1 MRDGVQTCALPIYG
15 RRQGLERGH
24 PGLARSLSEEREVP
38 EESAAG
44 RSKFCDLDKPQT
56 EREENSRA
64 AEEGDQKLHPP
75 EELVSLGDPLQELLK
90 KRRRQ
95 NAFHSKPTPFQMR

>member
-1 MRDGVQTCALPIYG
+1 MLFRST
-15 RRQGLERGH
+15 H
-24 PGLARSLSEEREVP
+24 PGLACGLAEEREAS

-44 RSKFCDLDKPQT
+44 RSKFCDLDKTQT

-64 AEEGDQKLHPP
+64 AEEGNQKFRSA
-75 EELVSLGDPLQELLK
+75 EKLVGLSDPLQELLE

-95 NAFHSKPTPFQMR
+95 NAFHSKPTPSQMR